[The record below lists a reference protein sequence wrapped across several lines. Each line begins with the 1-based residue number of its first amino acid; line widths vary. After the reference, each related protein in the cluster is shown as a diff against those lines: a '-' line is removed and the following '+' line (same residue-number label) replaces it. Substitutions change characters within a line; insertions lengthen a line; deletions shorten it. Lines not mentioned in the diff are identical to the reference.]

1 MRIQLDAKGGCKDPE
16 NNQRKMNADVVDAE
30 KEPKQVGVRC
40 ISLLWLL

>member
-1 MRIQLDAKGGCKDPE
+1 MDQLEGKGGYKDLE
-16 NNQRKMNADVVDAE
+16 NGQRKMNADMVDAE